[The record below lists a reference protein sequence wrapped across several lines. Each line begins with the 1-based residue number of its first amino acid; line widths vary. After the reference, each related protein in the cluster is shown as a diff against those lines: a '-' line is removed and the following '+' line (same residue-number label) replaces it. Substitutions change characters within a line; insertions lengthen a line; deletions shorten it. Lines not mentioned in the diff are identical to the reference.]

1 MRGSLNNV
9 LARFIEVLDIYEQE
23 FFIKI
28 TGDGPLVMP
37 EILDS
42 MIEVFEKSVL
52 DYLSNTLEPG
62 FPDGLNIDKVK
73 TSALR

>member
-1 MRGSLNNV
+1 
-9 LARFIEVLDIYEQE
+9 
-23 FFIKI
+23 
-28 TGDGPLVMP
+28 
-37 EILDS
+37 

-62 FPDGLNIDKVK
+62 FPDGLNIEKVK